1 MAETDD
7 VYKLLAK
14 DPVAFAINAMATRP
28 QKTMEI
34 PWARPDMVATRSR
47 IGESTR
53 VLDEALK
60 GRENFGYALAD
71 ALSGIT
77 SDSTPGGWLAGAA
90 SGFGKGFNALKNLQI
105 DRAKTI
111 NERNTKDLADILA
124 YDTAMGKIYDYDQM
138 PYGTASGKGTGAQ
151 QKPKNYDFTAPE
163 MPTKPAEWGELEI
176 QATGRVNPETGVRTG
191 GGMLANLVAERT
203 NPEGLDAMSA
213 NQTAYAKTFTT
224 ERIAEIAEAA
234 GGSRGIDTMPEVTL
248 KGGPELSSNNMNSR
262 RYSEAV
268 QNRAWD
274 LADQIIKANP
284 NATITREELANAF
297 INDFNHSLRKDF
309 RVVQPIQ
316 GKRATKQGQGY
327 QPGQIVQAKDGKLW
341 KFKGGDQSDKNN
353 WEAFK

>member
-1 MAETDD
+1 
-7 VYKLLAK
+7 
-14 DPVAFAINAMATRP
+14 
-28 QKTMEI
+28 
-34 PWARPDMVATRSR
+34 
-47 IGESTR
+47 
-53 VLDEALK
+53 
-60 GRENFGYALAD
+60 
-71 ALSGIT
+71 
-77 SDSTPGGWLAGAA
+77 
-90 SGFGKGFNALKNLQI
+90 
-105 DRAKTI
+105 
-111 NERNTKDLADILA
+111 
-124 YDTAMGKIYDYDQM
+124 MGKIYDYDQM
-138 PYGTASGKGTGAQ
+138 PYGTAGGEGTGTQ
-151 QKPKNYDFTAPE
+151 QKPKNYDFTSPE

-224 ERIAEIAEAA
+224 DRIAEIAQAA

-248 KGGPELSSNNMNSR
+248 KGGPELSANNMNSR

>member
-1 MAETDD
+1 
-7 VYKLLAK
+7 
-14 DPVAFAINAMATRP
+14 
-28 QKTMEI
+28 
-34 PWARPDMVATRSR
+34 
-47 IGESTR
+47 
-53 VLDEALK
+53 
-60 GRENFGYALAD
+60 
-71 ALSGIT
+71 
-77 SDSTPGGWLAGAA
+77 
-90 SGFGKGFNALKNLQI
+90 
-105 DRAKTI
+105 
-111 NERNTKDLADILA
+111 
-124 YDTAMGKIYDYDQM
+124 MGKIYDYDQM
-138 PYGTASGKGTGAQ
+138 PYGTAGGKGTGTQ
-151 QKPKNYDFTAPE
+151 QKPKNYDFTSPE

-224 ERIAEIAEAA
+224 DRIAEIAQAA

-248 KGGPELSSNNMNSR
+248 KGGPELSANNMNSR